1 MYALIKNIVDF
12 TWPTQG
18 STTEQQIIYTCCCII
33 ICVLTFTVI
42 DLLYRLISAI
52 IHRAR

>member
-1 MYALIKNIVDF
+1 MYQLIKDIINF

-42 DLLYRLISAI
+42 DLIYRLIASI
-52 IHRAR
+52 IHRGR